1 MASRNSKGRMLFWKI
16 SYCKQLSRCSMLANL
31 LYTWLLPNLD
41 DLGRMEGDP
50 EIIKGMVFPYHK
62 DITADLI
69 KKSLSELNKENLI
82 QQKIKANS
90 SFQAMIEIDVAIYTI
105 FII

>member
-62 DITADLI
+62 DITA
-69 KKSLSELNKENLI
+69 N
-82 QQKIKANS
+82 
-90 SFQAMIEIDVAIYTI
+90 
-105 FII
+105 